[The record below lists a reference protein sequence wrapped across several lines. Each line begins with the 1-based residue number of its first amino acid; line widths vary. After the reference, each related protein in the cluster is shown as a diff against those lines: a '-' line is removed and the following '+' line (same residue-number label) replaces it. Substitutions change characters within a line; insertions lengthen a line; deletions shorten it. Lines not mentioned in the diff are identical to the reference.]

1 MNLEQLSNMQ
11 PVYDELKLINKKAVI
26 DYAQIEILG
35 FKLANKELNLYG
47 LEYGEETDKTMPFH
61 TIRAI
66 EIDGVRL
73 EVSGSQSGRLEP
85 YDTGSLLLVNEF
97 VRLGFSPSKVIATV
111 GFPRI
116 TLTQLRIM
124 GEFDAIPVT
133 SNPKTMK
140 LTQSDGYKDYPVN
153 QKLSLEVGKN
163 YPQPFK
169 CGEGEERV
177 EFYINKV
184 YLMDFKAETQK
195 AFENPELISKMT
207 SEELEIA
214 KLKMDEN
221 LELLYPG
228 GMLLP
233 VIEYET
239 EEISLHIKSKR
250 HVDTLRPSEAVAMGV
265 IMRPATK
272 IGSHGLPLRA
282 ITLEAV
288 SEDITTIEVE
298 LVHYSV
304 PVVGKIIEI

>member
-1 MNLEQLSNMQ
+1 M
-11 PVYDELKLINKKAVI
+11 
-26 DYAQIEILG
+26 
-35 FKLANKELNLYG
+35 
-47 LEYGEETDKTMPFH
+47 
-61 TIRAI
+61 
-66 EIDGVRL
+66 
-73 EVSGSQSGRLEP
+73 
-85 YDTGSLLLVNEF
+85 LVNEF
-97 VRLGFSPSKVIATV
+97 VRLGFSPSKVIETV
-111 GFPRI
+111 DFSRI

-133 SNPKTMK
+133 ANPKTMK

-169 CGEGEERV
+169 CGEGEESS

-195 AFENPELISKMT
+195 VFENPELISKIT
-207 SEELEIA
+207 PEELEKA
-214 KLKMDEN
+214 KLEMDEY
-221 LELLYPG
+221 LELLYPE

-239 EEISLHIKSKR
+239 EEVSLHIESKR
-250 HVDTLRPSEAVAMGV
+250 YIDTLRPSEAVSMGV
-265 IMRPATK
+265 IMRPDTE
-272 IGSHGLPLRA
+272 IGKHGLPMRA

-288 SEDITTIEVE
+288 PGNITTIEVE

-304 PVVGKIIEI
+304 PVVGKMIEI